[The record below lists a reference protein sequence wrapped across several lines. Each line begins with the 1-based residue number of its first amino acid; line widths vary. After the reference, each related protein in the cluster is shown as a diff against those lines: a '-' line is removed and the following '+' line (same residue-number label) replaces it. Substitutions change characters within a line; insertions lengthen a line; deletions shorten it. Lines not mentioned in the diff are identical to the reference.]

1 MTHFVKTR
9 RDGSVLEITLD
20 RAEKKN
26 ALTGAMY
33 DQLSVALKVAN
44 DEAGVGAVL
53 IQGSGGVFT
62 AGNDIGDFLAH
73 ASAGAAMP
81 AFRFVKAIAAC
92 DTPLVAAVDGVAVG
106 VGTTMLF
113 HCDLVYAAPTAKF
126 RMPFIDLGLVPEAG
140 SSLTVPARVGRA
152 KAAEL
157 LMLGEGFGA
166 EEAHRLG
173 VVNAVVAANLLRDVA
188 LVEARRLAAKPRAA
202 MRATRRLIVGDRTE
216 LLKRIDEEA
225 QAFARAL
232 ASDEARQAFMA
243 FMSKSA
249 AKPR

>member
-1 MTHFVKTR
+1 MTNLVR
-9 RDGSVLEITLD
+9 VAQDGGVLILTLARPD
-20 RAEKKN
+20 KKN
-26 ALTGAMY
+26 ALTGEMY
-33 DQLSVALKVAN
+33 LALIAALERADA
-44 DEAGVGAVL
+44 DESIGAVL
-53 IQGSGGVFT
+53 IEGEGGAFT

-157 LMLGEGFGA
+157 LMLGEGFDA
-166 EEAHRLG
+166 AEAHRLG

-188 LVEARRLAAKPRAA
+188 LVEARRLASKPRAA

-216 LLKRIDEEA
+216 LMKRIDEEA
-225 QAFARAL
+225 TAFARAL
-232 ASDEARQAFMA
+232 SSDEARQAFMT
-243 FMSKSA
+243 FMAKSA